1 MYITNTSLNTIV
13 LQKHTRIILTPCEY
27 NCTPLVSINS
37 VLALERL
44 TTLVSTLFSNSL
56 TNYIRKYLYFVVF
69 LFWKRVQLMFTCWF
83 TRYIYKVIEVF
94 SRQSHLVVF
103 TSTRKWET
111 MDYVRHIC
119 NRSQAA
125 TITICCTAKTAR
137 FLFLACNEH
146 RILTIKGTRC
156 T

>member
-1 MYITNTSLNTIV
+1 MYSIHTHLNTHV
-13 LQKHTRIILTPCEY
+13 HHKHEFKHD
-27 NCTPLVSINS
+27 CTPKTHTYY
-37 VLALERL
+37 ALERL
-44 TTLVSTLFSNSL
+44 ATLVSTLFSNSL

-69 LFWKRVQLMFTCWF
+69 LCWKRVQLMFTCWF
-83 TRYIYKVIEVF
+83 TRYIYKVKEVF
-94 SRQSHLVVF
+94 SRQSLLVVL

-146 RILTIKGTRC
+146 RILTIKGIRC

>member
-37 VLALERL
+37 VIALEQL
-44 TTLVSTLFSNSL
+44 ATLVSTLFSNSL

-69 LFWKRVQLMFTCWF
+69 HCWKRVQLMLICWF
-83 TRYIYKVIEVF
+83 TRYIYKVKEVF
-94 SRQSHLVVF
+94 SRQSLLVVL

-146 RILTIKGTRC
+146 RILTIRGTRC